1 MFCHRFITNFSWKKI
16 FILLKLF
23 IAKNVSCGVSE
34 ILILLILFKS
44 IMFLADRGSLLDFLI
59 NIATTVTFHVVAQ
72 LCRYFEIKQH
82 GCRMS

>member
-1 MFCHRFITNFSWKKI
+1 MEKI
-16 FILLKLF
+16 FILLRLF
-23 IAKNVSCGVSE
+23 IAKNVSCGVCE

-82 GCRMS
+82 GCCMS